1 MSKFSGVNRIIFDLD
16 NTLIKHDFERENICI
31 AKQLGLENNDE
42 FKRQFDGMFKNNSM
56 YIKNTIVTEG
66 YFITVIEK
74 LMPILKDIGITGK
87 DLLDIIDKYHAGTL
101 MEGAQEILEYLS
113 NKGYQIV
120 AFTNWFGD
128 YQLKILKKLGIDMY
142 FERIYSWD
150 DYFAKPNYFAMLR
163 ALDNTEPNQN
173 VMIGDDVHG
182 DVILPKSVGVKAIGF
197 NVNYGRY
204 KKSVKADADITNLID
219 IKKYL

>member
-1 MSKFSGVNRIIFDLD
+1 MSKFSGVNRVIFDLD
-16 NTLIKHDFERENICI
+16 NTLIKHDFEKENIRI
-31 AKQLGLENNDE
+31 AKHLGLEDSSQFRE
-42 FKRQFDGMFKNNSM
+42 QFDAMFKNNSK
-56 YIKNTIVTEG
+56 YLKDTIVTRG
-66 YFITVIEK
+66 YFITVIER

-101 MEGAQEILEYLS
+101 MEGAEEILEYLS
-113 NKGYQIV
+113 DKGYQLV

-128 YQLKILKKLGIDMY
+128 YQSNILKKLRIYKY

-163 ALDNTEPNQN
+163 ALENTQPNQN

-182 DVILPKSVGVKAIGF
+182 DVISPKNAGVKTIGF

-204 KKSVKADADITNLID
+204 KNSVKADADITRLIE
-219 IKKYL
+219 IKNYL

>member
-1 MSKFSGVNRIIFDLD
+1 MSKFSGINRIIFDLD
-16 NTLIKHDFERENICI
+16 NTLIKHDFEKENMRI
-31 AKQLGLENNDE
+31 AEHLGLENNSE
-42 FKRQFDGMFKNNSM
+42 FREQFDSMFKNNSM
-56 YIKNTIVTEG
+56 YIKDTIVTKD
-66 YFITVIEK
+66 YFATVIEK

-101 MEGAQEILEYLS
+101 MEGAKEVLEYLS
-113 NKGYQIV
+113 CKGYQIV

-150 DYFAKPNYFAMLR
+150 NYFAKPNYFAMLR
-163 ALDNTEPNQN
+163 ALENTEPSQN
-173 VMIGDDVHG
+173 IMIGDNVRD
-182 DVILPKSVGVKAIGF
+182 DIILPKSNGVKAIGF
-197 NVNYGRY
+197 NVSYGRY
-204 KKSVKADADITNLID
+204 KKSVKADADITKLIE